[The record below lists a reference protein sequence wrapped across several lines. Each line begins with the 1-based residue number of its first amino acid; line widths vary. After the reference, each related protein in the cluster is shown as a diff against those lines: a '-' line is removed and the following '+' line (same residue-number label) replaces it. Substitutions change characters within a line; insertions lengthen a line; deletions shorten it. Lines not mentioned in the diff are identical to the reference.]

1 MKLLP
6 RLSQILEFRFRE
18 KSHGRFH
25 TRKVI
30 KIKLFLLTC
39 SGDHQ
44 ATVVPILR
52 KATHTSCSPLHQSV
66 LYRGQ
71 IYNCPCPE
79 KHRRPQNPRRGYRL
93 KISGTSLVC
102 YAPGTSIPICPTCRF
117 YARACKFCFIFDLI
131 PKKIFCQTDVW

>member
-1 MKLLP
+1 MTLLP

-30 KIKLFLLTC
+30 KIKLFLLAC
-39 SGDHQ
+39 SGDHR

-79 KHRRPQNPRRGYRL
+79 KHFQGVH
-93 KISGTSLVC
+93 KILEGGTVSKYPVLHS
-102 YAPGTSIPICPTCRF
+102 YAMHPELQYQSVQHVGFTREHVNAVLSSF
-117 YARACKFCFIFDLI
+117 
-131 PKKIFCQTDVW
+131 